1 MEVGQVQ
8 AFQELGVSAEAV
20 LGSLFCSAYHA
31 LACRQ
36 PLGEA
41 GWILLVW
48 PRAQLVAE
56 TLLFHV
62 ALASPQVPCVAARA
76 QASSVRLVV
85 AVVWVPPRL
94 RHMFL
99 LFLILLL
106 LLVLLFILSL
116 LRSYTRVHFCF
127 PDTCFLHSPLVL

>member
-20 LGSLFCSAYHA
+20 LGLLFCSAYHA

-56 TLLFHV
+56 TLLLHV

-85 AVVWVPPRL
+85 AVVWVPPQAVPHVSAVL
-94 RHMFL
+94 DFALAAASAFHPVPVAQL
-99 LFLILLL
+99 HSCSLLL
-106 LLVLLFILSL
+106 
-116 LRSYTRVHFCF
+116 
-127 PDTCFLHSPLVL
+127 P